1 MTADDP
7 RWRALPVLRELH
19 DQWWAARG
27 GCLGEAQRPF
37 SRDWEELLEAGGL
50 RSAEQR
56 QEAERDARLLE
67 AAGLVELRLV
77 KYRPNLIKTIRLP
90 LAAEPRLA
98 SLFGDVTEAD
108 PAEAALA
115 GVDWQ
120 PELAFLA
127 NARVAVA
134 AGDLLRLN
142 EFLTAGGRERP
153 LVPIKERSLQ
163 VFGDEKRLD
172 ALLATVLF
180 RTDRLSLSA
189 LRCELVGEP
198 LGWRRGPKPGGP
210 LLILENAATW
220 HSYCRWNEACGR
232 FSAVVYGKGFVI
244 AESVRFLAEIFR
256 ELGGH
261 CPVEYFGDLDPPGVL
276 IPYRASVLARELG
289 LPPIEPHLWSYRRLL
304 ELGRG
309 QEADYEGEAVNPA
322 VLAWL
327 GELAEPVAAL
337 FAAGKRLAQEHVGWE
352 FLQSRLG

>member
-1 MTADDP
+1 MTGDDP
-7 RWRALPVLRELH
+7 RWRTLPVLCELH
-19 DQWWAARG
+19 DQWWATRG
-27 GCLGEAQRPF
+27 GSLGEAQRPF

-56 QEAERDARLLE
+56 GEAERDARLL
-67 AAGLVELRLV
+67 AAEGLVELRPV
-77 KYRPNLIKTIRLP
+77 KYRPNLIKTIRIP

-98 SLFGDVTEAD
+98 SLFGDVTEPD
-108 PAEAALA
+108 PSAAALA
-115 GVDWQ
+115 SVVWQ

-142 EFLTAGGRERP
+142 EFLAAGGRARP

-172 ALLATVLF
+172 ALLATALF
-180 RTDRLSLSA
+180 RPDRLTLTS
-189 LRCELVGEP
+189 LRCEVVGEP
-198 LGWRRGPKPGGP
+198 LGWRRGPKPVGP
-210 LLILENAATW
+210 LLIVENAATW
-220 HSYCRWNEACGR
+220 HSYCRWNERCGH

-244 AESVRFLAEIFR
+244 AESVRFLAEIIR
-256 ELGGH
+256 ELGGP

-289 LPPIEPHLWSYRRLL
+289 LPPIGPHLWSYRQLL

-309 QEADYEGEAVNPA
+309 QEIDYEGDAVNPA
-322 VLAWL
+322 ALAWL
-327 GELAEPVAAL
+327 GELADPVGAL
-337 FAAGKRLAQEHVGWE
+337 FAAGKRLAQERVGWE
-352 FLQSRLG
+352 FLQSQLG